1 MLKKDIPLQLQTS
14 HIKANTYV
22 STSYRIALGALD
34 VVGTAGLVLDER
46 LDAAEVELVVAEGEA
61 DEVRVAVV
69 LAEGGR
75 QLQVADR
82 AVLPGLGLRRK
93 W

>member
-1 MLKKDIPLQLQTS
+1 ME
-14 HIKANTYV
+14 ANISGSVATTYG
-22 STSYRIALGALD
+22 IALGALD
-34 VVGTAGLVLDER
+34 VVGAAGLVLDER

-61 DEVRVAVV
+61 DEGAVVVV
-69 LAEGGR
+69 LAAGGGRR

-82 AVLPGLGLRRK
+82 AVLPGLGLRGK

>member
-1 MLKKDIPLQLQTS
+1 M
-14 HIKANTYV
+14 

-61 DEVRVAVV
+61 DEGAVVVV
-69 LAEGGR
+69 LAAGGRRR
-75 QLQVADR
+75 QLQVADW
-82 AVLPGLGLRRK
+82 AVLAGLGLREK

>member
-1 MLKKDIPLQLQTS
+1 ME
-14 HIKANTYV
+14 ANTYV

-34 VVGTAGLVLDER
+34 VVGAAGLVLDER

-61 DEVRVAVV
+61 DEGAVVVV
-69 LAEGGR
+69 LAAGGRRR

-82 AVLPGLGLRRK
+82 AVLPGLGLRGK

>member
-1 MLKKDIPLQLQTS
+1 M
-14 HIKANTYV
+14 
-22 STSYRIALGALD
+22 STTYRIALGALD
-34 VVGTAGLVLDER
+34 VVGPARLVLDER

-61 DEVRVAVV
+61 DEGAVVVV
-69 LAEGGR
+69 LAAGGGRR

-82 AVLPGLGLRRK
+82 AVLPGLGLREK